1 MVEAVP
7 AGGRRYLPTVVRS
20 GLHSGPVCWRGHATW
35 PGSHKPGGQFPSLST
50 GWGCRL
56 LWLCS
61 PARRPRLHYY
71 SRGLAMEPLLDGPR
85 VLSTATAVPPHR
97 VEQWEIRE
105 FARGFFGGKFRDLE
119 RLLPIF
125 DNGLIE
131 TRYFCQPLE
140 WFERE
145 WTFPERNALYLE
157 HALELSET
165 AVRPCLASV
174 EAKPEEIGALFF
186 ISTTG
191 ISTPSLDAKLLFR
204 LGLSPNLKRIPV
216 WGLGCVG
223 GAAGVARAADYARA
237 HPDEL
242 VLVVAVEICS
252 LTFQAGDS
260 SKSNLVASSLFADG
274 AAAVLLGCGEGPEI
288 LGSHVTTWPNTE
300 DVMGWDL
307 VETGLKV
314 RFARS
319 VPQIVRTRTRATV
332 EEACKKHGLAPEDLR
347 HLVVHPGG
355 TKVLDAYEEALR
367 LEPGSLALPRE
378 VLREYGNMSSVSVL
392 FVLELFLEDY
402 QPGSGEYGAI
412 SALGP
417 GFCAEHV
424 LFQC

>member
-1 MVEAVP
+1 V
-7 AGGRRYLPTVVRS
+7 
-20 GLHSGPVCWRGHATW
+20 
-35 PGSHKPGGQFPSLST
+35 
-50 GWGCRL
+50 
-56 LWLCS
+56 
-61 PARRPRLHYY
+61 
-71 SRGLAMEPLLDGPR
+71 EPLLDGPR

-97 VEQWEIRE
+97 VEQREIKE
-105 FARGFFGGKFRDLE
+105 FARGLFAGKFWDLE

-125 DNGLIE
+125 DNGLVE
-131 TRYFCQPLE
+131 ARYFCQPLE

-145 WTFPERNALYLE
+145 WSFPERNALYVE
-157 HALELSET
+157 HALELSEK
-165 AVRPCLASV
+165 AARRCLDRAGV
-174 EAKPEEIGALFF
+174 EPEEVGALFF
-186 ISTTG
+186 VSTTG
-191 ISTPSLDAKLLFR
+191 ISTPSLDVKLLFE

-216 WGLGCVG
+216 WGLGCAG

-237 HPDEL
+237 YPDEL
-242 VLVVAVEICS
+242 VLVVAVELCS
-252 LTFQAGDS
+252 LTFQVGDS

-274 AAAVLLGCGEGPEI
+274 AAAVLLGPGDGPEI
-288 LGSHVTTWPNTE
+288 LGSHATTWPNTE

-355 TKVLDAYEEALR
+355 AKVLDAYEEALL

-392 FVLELFLEDY
+392 FVLERFLESY
-402 QPGSGEYGAI
+402 LPGSGEYGAI

-417 GFCAEHV
+417 GFSAEHV
-424 LFQC
+424 LFRC